1 MDITASVFLVVLA
14 ALLISV
20 VWYAGVRTR
29 TAVSSDLQRQYADQ
43 AAETQRL
50 LTDVTA
56 QLADLNR
63 RTADMHRI
71 LKDAE

>member
-1 MDITASVFLVVLA
+1 MDIASVFLVVVA
-14 ALLISV
+14 ALLIAA
-20 VWYAGVRTR
+20 VWYAGVRKR
-29 TAVSSDLQRQYADQ
+29 ASVSGELQRQYADQ

-50 LTDVTA
+50 LNDVSA

-63 RTADMHRI
+63 RTADMQRI